1 MVSKHTL
8 SLLVDNNQDMN
19 PPPFVLAIQLSNQK
33 KSYGP
38 IFSSLS
44 LSLSLSHVFVWL
56 DFELKIQIAR
66 YPITP
71 NCANLIRIDCVGV
84 C

>member
-1 MVSKHTL
+1 
-8 SLLVDNNQDMN
+8 MN
-19 PPPFVLAIQLSNQK
+19 PPPFVLAIQLSK
-33 KSYGP
+33 KKKAMGP
-38 IFSSLS
+38 FSH
-44 LSLSLSHVFVWL
+44 LSLSHVFVWL

-71 NCANLIRIDCVGV
+71 NCANLIRLDCAGV